1 MSKKPIIKSTDA
13 LNDEE
18 AEAQINQLKAQIYSL
33 LAQLPDPNQVD
44 NTVERNFVNEMEYEI
59 NRMSIFLQDLS
70 QRSGVIM
77 TVASLVSLVPWA
89 IIDNQLIFFKY
100 YVIWI
105 LPFLIIAIFF
115 YTMSSLHSHIYRIKF
130 NNTTREKEDLNLK
143 IWKVMRNNY
152 QTSLMWYKMSNI
164 STQLFLFN
172 YFLNFYSFEL
182 YGSIND
188 EHAFI
193 MTFGYIVTG
202 ILIYFFQSLYASKE
216 TNPHLELATGVGPSS
231 I

>member
-33 LAQLPDPNQVD
+33 LAQLPDSNQVD

-100 YVIWI
+100 YV
-105 LPFLIIAIFF
+105 
-115 YTMSSLHSHIYRIKF
+115 
-130 NNTTREKEDLNLK
+130 
-143 IWKVMRNNY
+143 
-152 QTSLMWYKMSNI
+152 
-164 STQLFLFN
+164 
-172 YFLNFYSFEL
+172 
-182 YGSIND
+182 
-188 EHAFI
+188 
-193 MTFGYIVTG
+193 
-202 ILIYFFQSLYASKE
+202 
-216 TNPHLELATGVGPSS
+216 
-231 I
+231 

>member
-33 LAQLPDPNQVD
+33 LAQLPDSNQVD

-77 TVASLVSLVPWA
+77 TIASLVSLVPWA

>member
-33 LAQLPDPNQVD
+33 LAQLPDSNQVD